1 MPAHRNEMKVGY
13 LASVQGGQ
21 WSLQFWNFRSII
33 YHPSFKLNYP
43 EPIRI
48 WPVGSN
54 NGKENVFFNF
64 NPAMDR
70 DWILEPGNDYQ
81 LKYRMFVYDGKI
93 EASKAESLWH
103 DFAFPPK
110 VSVDIVDE

>member
-1 MPAHRNEMKVGY
+1 MFITHPANY
-13 LASVQGGQ
+13 
-21 WSLQFWNFRSII
+21 
-33 YHPSFKLNYP
+33 NYP

-54 NGKENVFFNF
+54 EGKENVFFNF

-70 DWILEPGNDYQ
+70 DWVLEPGNDYQ
-81 LKYRMFVYDGKI
+81 LRYRMFVYDGKI
-93 EASKAESLWH
+93 DESKAEKLWQ

-110 VSVDIVDE
+110 VNVDVVNE